1 MPTWIQPGLNG
12 WIGKIGDE
20 SVRLAERRF
29 HPLVYVSWVDLQDCY
44 IGSKGRKTGNPRRM
58 SLSRTEYGGRQ
69 FFVSLAG
76 ESEWVRNV
84 RAAGENAVLI
94 SGKRYPIRLVEIAA
108 ELRAPVMLAYVQR
121 RAFTHSGAQSA
132 RHFFGLGANPTLTEM
147 QALAEKYVV
156 LEILPRDLLG

>member
-1 MPTWIQPGLNG
+1 
-12 WIGKIGDE
+12 
-20 SVRLAERRF
+20 LAERRF

-44 IGSKGRKTGNPRRM
+44 IGSYGQEDWESKADVTLANGIW
-58 SLSRTEYGGRQ
+58 RTQ

-84 RAAGENAVLI
+84 RAAGGNAVLI
-94 SGKRYPIRLVEIAA
+94 SRKRYPIRLVEIAA

-121 RAFTHSGAQSA
+121 RAFTHSGAQTA

-156 LEILPRDLLG
+156 LEILPRDLQG